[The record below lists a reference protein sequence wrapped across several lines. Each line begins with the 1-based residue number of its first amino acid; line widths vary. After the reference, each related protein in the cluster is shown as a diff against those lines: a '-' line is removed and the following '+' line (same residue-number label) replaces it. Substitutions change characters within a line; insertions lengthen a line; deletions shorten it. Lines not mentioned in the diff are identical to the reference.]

1 MAKKYSRDEI
11 IKHAKALGMDVP
23 SNAATMSEGAYKDFT
38 NSLNTFKAEEK
49 YKEAPAKTK
58 AKEYRATDEGK
69 NYVAKAKEAVSR
81 ASDEDKASGNIS
93 IMDVPA
99 SVRAKIDTE
108 IPVTTKFNYTEG
120 LLSDIREASPFVT
133 GARSGGKMDYTG
145 GTQSAKEYQDY
156 VMRYPDLKRA
166 WNEILT
172 NPNSETAR
180 YWLPRMGVTDPSDI
194 KIERFGMAH
203 QAENARLGSD
213 TYIGDTDVRPG
224 GSRWDEWLEGKDPAT
239 GQRDPTSDYWK
250 DSILDPDDPNA
261 GGITIIGGTKG
272 IPGTT
277 GPLGTTG
284 LVNYAPGNEFL
295 TTPYTRPA
303 LQDWSAI
310 MPEEGL
316 LRSQAQR
323 AIVADQ
329 GANFQPWAQGGLIEY
344 SPAGTATYVPRTYTP
359 LGSTGTTGTTSAE
372 TATTTTVPQVYT
384 LRDGTKTTDFM
395 KFTQDNAERY
405 YPGRFQAA
413 QDAGVSGWRAFTP
426 EGREWTAAQPNTS
439 AAWIAAQRAANDAGT
454 RQVASN
460 AVFNA
465 GRGLLNPTPAGT
477 DLATLIALEGGWHPG
492 VK

>member
-1 MAKKYSRDEI
+1 MAKNK
-11 IKHAKALGMDVP
+11 L
-23 SNAATMSEGAYKDFT
+23 
-38 NSLNTFKAEEK
+38 TFKQWVDTSTYPGTDK
-49 YKEAPAKTK
+49 KINPKDKNNK
-58 AKEYRATDEGK
+58 AYFD
-69 NYVAKAKEAVSR
+69 NYVEKVEE
-81 ASDEDKASGNIS
+81 ASDAQADRIAAAHGQSSTTVEKEDSGEQ
-93 IMDVPA
+93 P
-99 SVRAKIDTE
+99 T
-108 IPVTTKFNYTEG
+108 YTEG

-133 GARSGGKMDYTG
+133 GTRSGGLMDYTG

-156 VMRYPDLKRA
+156 VNTYPDLKRA

-180 YWLPRMGVTDPSDI
+180 YWLPRMGVTDPSQI

-203 QAENARLGSD
+203 QAESTKLASGD
-213 TYIGDTDVRPG
+213 YVGDTWVYESQENRNK
-224 GSRWDEWLEGKDPAT
+224 WLEGKDPAT

-359 LGSTGTTGTTSAE
+359 SGSTGTTGTTSAE
-372 TATTTTVPQVYT
+372 TATNGYTGPLGNQWDSYQDWYMADRPDISGVTTGAGISPLGGHQAAMNRLYNAAGGDATWNKVGLMPGPSAGDFQNYPMKT
-384 LRDGTKTTDFM
+384 GYDAWFYGPRGGTTDPM
-395 KFTQDNAERY
+395 TYVDLAL
-405 YPGRFQAA
+405 PSTG
-413 QDAGVSGWRAFTP
+413 
-426 EGREWTAAQPNTS
+426 
-439 AAWIAAQRAANDAGT
+439 
-454 RQVASN
+454 
-460 AVFNA
+460 AVN
-465 GRGLLNPTPAGT
+465 RGLIPYSDVVA
-477 DLATLIALEGGWHPG
+477 
-492 VK
+492 K

>member
-1 MAKKYSRDEI
+1 MLVSHTNKRPNGQDALMAKKYSRDEI

-23 SNAATMSEGAYKDFT
+23 SNAATMSKGAYKDFT
-38 NSLNTFKAEEK
+38 NSLNKFKAEGK
-49 YKEAPAKTK
+49 HKEATAKTK
-58 AKEYRATDEGK
+58 AKEYQATDEGK

-194 KIERFGMAH
+194 TIDRFGMAH
-203 QAENARLGSD
+203 RAENDRLGRN

-277 GPLGTTG
+277 VPLGTTG

-359 LGSTGTTGTTSAE
+359 SGSTGTTGTTSAE
-372 TATTTTVPQVYT
+372 TATNGYTGPLGNQWDSYQDWYMADRPEIAGLVTTQ
-384 LRDGTKTTDFM
+384 GTT
-395 KFTQDNAERY
+395 
-405 YPGRFQAA
+405 PLGGHQAA
-413 QDAGVSGWRAFTP
+413 MNRLYA
-426 EGREWTAAQPNTS
+426 
-439 AAWIAAQRAANDAGT
+439 
-454 RQVASN
+454 
-460 AVFNA
+460 NA
-465 GRGLLNPTPAGT
+465 GGQGLWGSYDAWFKSPRGDAYNAKVSDYKAGQ
-477 DLATLIALEGGWHPG
+477 
-492 VK
+492 